1 MAGIE
6 TRVVTNYQTADMSAA
21 VTIVA
26 AASLYSSIDMVL
38 RA

>member
-6 TRVVTNYQTADMSAA
+6 TRVVTNYQTAAKG
-21 VTIVA
+21 IGG